1 MRISYQAVIGCGLL
15 LTSLGAGADSGG
27 LAAVQMGMMSSSAPL
42 GATFI
47 SSLGS
52 TESTSSST
60 HMRVA
65 EKDDAAL
72 YVATNGAEKRP
83 ALENA
88 YRQYIEQN
96 GNNPMD
102 RMEFSVSL
110 LTTSPSTQ

>member
-1 MRISYQAVIGCGLL
+1 MRITYRAVIGCSLL
-15 LTSLGAGADSGG
+15 LTALGAGADSGG
-27 LAAVQMGMMSSSAPL
+27 IAAVQMGMMSSSAPL

-52 TESTSSST
+52 TEATSSST

-65 EKDDAAL
+65 ERDDAAL

-88 YRQYIEQN
+88 YRQYIEQTDK
-96 GNNPMD
+96 NPMN
-102 RMEFSVSL
+102 RMEFSVKLLASL
-110 LTTSPSTQ
+110 SGAQ